1 MKIDVKICKT
11 IENAKAL
18 KAVASITFDDAFA
31 VHNVKV
37 IETVKGRFIAMP
49 SEVFKD
55 NEGNEI
61 HRDICHPISSSARK
75 ELEDAVLCA
84 YEEAINNKAE

>member
-1 MKIDVKICKT
+1 MKIDVQIKT

-37 IETVKGRFIAMP
+37 IETAKGRFVAMP
-49 SEVFKD
+49 SEVF
-55 NEGNEI
+55 
-61 HRDICHPISSSARK
+61 RDKATNGLFRDDFAIISSSARK

-84 YEEAINNKAE
+84 YEEAINKAE